1 ETEEITDTEENQ
13 GAPLA
18 QEQMVD
24 EHLVDAGASSAHFT
38 QKAAAS
44 MEAIVTRFYDLVVQI
59 LYQIVHLF
67 FKSIYL
73 IFKDVGYDVLFF
85 FTIFYL
91 VSSMFN
97 CYNLCEL
104 SLYIRCKSFVIV
116 S

>member
-1 ETEEITDTEENQ
+1 MRSLVVLLLITVFFLAGLVVGIDRGQIDSEEIPATIETEEITDTEENQ

-59 LYQIVHLF
+59 LYQIAQLF
-67 FKSIYL
+67 FK
-73 IFKDVGYDVLFF
+73 
-85 FTIFYL
+85 
-91 VSSMFN
+91 
-97 CYNLCEL
+97 
-104 SLYIRCKSFVIV
+104 
-116 S
+116 

>member
-1 ETEEITDTEENQ
+1 EIPATIETEEITDTEENQ

-59 LYQIVHLF
+59 LYQIAQLF
-67 FKSIYL
+67 FKYTYL
-73 IFKDVGYDVLFF
+73 IFKDVGYDVLFLS
-85 FTIFYL
+85 TIFHIEC
-91 VSSMFN
+91 SMCN
-97 CYNLCEL
+97 CYNLC
-104 SLYIRCKSFVIV
+104 
-116 S
+116 